1 MGHWTRGG
9 GGRIFM
15 PGHGWI
21 LGLCAL
27 MLSSCYSLQQAY
39 WFNNAFNSRM
49 PVEDVVQQSG
59 LDETTRRKLL
69 LSRQVLA
76 FATEEGLNVDD
87 AYQHYIPPGPGTVSY
102 LVQAAEADRL
112 ELKTWWFPFVGRVP
126 FLGFF
131 NRDDRDTKAQELRA
145 AGLDVSLGTVGAF
158 SSLGWFADPIY
169 DAMTKRRDEDF
180 IQLLLHEL
188 VHRSFWSKGSAAFNE
203 NLAEFASL
211 HLAEIYLKTYRG
223 GAGLAELKIYKE
235 EKEKLSQWIFAL
247 RDALKE
253 LYSKPMDRDQK
264 LKDKAAIIASF
275 RHDRFPELKTRELAA
290 ARNREWNNASIL
302 GAALYAPDTERFQ
315 KAFDCLNPEHMG
327 DFLEALREAED
338 RTPTVDQ
345 ALDSLC
351 SIGAEKEGA

>member
-1 MGHWTRGG
+1 
-9 GGRIFM
+9 M

-49 PVEDVVQQSG
+49 PVTDALQQST
-59 LDETTRRKLL
+59 LDEAGRRKLH
-69 LSRQVLA
+69 LSRQVLK
-76 FATEEGLNVDD
+76 FAAEQGLNVGD

-102 LVQAAEADRL
+102 LVQAAAVDRL

-126 FLGFF
+126 YLGFF
-131 NRDDRDTKAQELRA
+131 DREARDAEAQELRA
-145 AGLDVSLGTVGAF
+145 DGLDISLGTVGAF

-211 HLAEIYLKTYRG
+211 HLAEIYLKVNRG
-223 GAGLAELKIYKE
+223 GAGLAELKNYKE

-253 LYSKPMDRDQK
+253 LYSKPMDLDQK
-264 LKDKAAIIASF
+264 LKEKAAIIASF
-275 RHDRFPELKTRELAA
+275 RRERFPEFKTPELAA
-290 ARNREWNNASIL
+290 ARDREWNNASIL
-302 GAALYAPDTERFQ
+302 GAALYAPDTQRFQ
-315 KAFDCLNPEHMG
+315 KAFDCLQPDHMG

-338 RTPTVDQ
+338 QTSTVDQ

-351 SIGAEKEGA
+351 SISADKKGA